1 MTEGSKCQHGTEQ
14 LGKAGCLSTQASF
27 GMRDRRSTT
36 LKLTGVVGDK
46 EISVVSFRIGSF
58 YFRAKETTDISI

>member
-1 MTEGSKCQHGTEQ
+1 ME
-14 LGKAGCLSTQASF
+14 ASF